1 MDGKVTLSKNGTIAE
16 VLLDRPSKHNA
27 LTPEMYQDISDI
39 CRQVNTD
46 DSIHVVIIAGGGERA
61 FCAGSDIN
69 GLAAY
74 KDFWAWRNRDD
85 YIDNILSIRK
95 PCIAALKGW
104 VLGGGFEIALACD
117 IRVSARNATFSA
129 PEVTLGWN
137 GAGGAAQHITRLAG
151 YGQAMRLLLTGERI
165 DAEEAFQLRLVEY
178 LTDPGQE
185 LEQARVLASRIA
197 EHKSMATQAVK
208 SAVRSAMNGSV
219 SEGMRI
225 ENELMAL
232 CFAKAEAEKA
242 ASSDAKTTS

>member
-1 MDGKVTLSKNGTIAE
+1 MDGKVSLTTNGPVAE
-16 VLLDRPSKHNA
+16 ILLDRPSKHNA
-27 LTPEMYQDISDI
+27 LTPDMYQHFADI
-39 CRQVNTD
+39 CRRVNND
-46 DSIHVVIIAGGGERA
+46 DSIHVAIISGAGDRA

-69 GLAAY
+69 GLSAY

-85 YIDNILSIRK
+85 YIHNILSIRK

-117 IRVSARNATFSA
+117 IRVAARNAVFSA
-129 PEVTLGWN
+129 PEVALGWN

-165 DAEEAFQLRLVEY
+165 DAEEAHRLRLVEY

-185 LEQARVLASRIA
+185 LEEARALAARIA
-197 EHKSMATQAVK
+197 EHASIATQAVK
-208 SAVRSAMNGSV
+208 SAVRSAMSGSV
-219 SEGMRI
+219 SEGLRI

-232 CFAKAEAEKA
+232 CFAKVEADKALASEAE
-242 ASSDAKTTS
+242 TSQ